1 MYISTVD
8 LDRRDML
15 IAVALGM
22 VVLIM
27 GGCLMVVGVCGLY
40 HDDAIYVITAK
51 ALAQDQGYR
60 LINIPHSPVQTK
72 YPIIYPALLAIIW
85 CLWPSFPEN
94 LLAMQSLSLLASAIT
109 IGLCYLYLVRFGYC
123 KRSIAAS
130 AGLLCATSSEFLY
143 FSTVTLSE
151 MPFAL
156 LLILALWKLDSHVIA
171 SSSSRT
177 SQFFLGI
184 FLCLPFLCR
193 TIGAP
198 FIAAGLVIIYFAKRP
213 VHWVALGS
221 AILFFPWVIWAINGW
236 HFLGRGSDL
245 RYYTDYISWWKSAAL
260 PSIFHIVFYNL
271 IGVLSNSCNFV
282 FQLFSKMMSRIHSF
296 CQIGF
301 VLFVGAIPWV
311 IIVSKLRQLNILA
324 WFLSVYLTIILLWPW
339 PPGRFLVPIL
349 PILVPYLLIGILVIG
364 QRLFSRSL
372 FQIVLIAGMIVIVIS
387 NMTQVHTIHQKN
399 QLTGLPF
406 VDSDVS
412 WSSYE
417 RTFDWLRANT
427 PVEAVV
433 ASGLDTMIY
442 LYTGRQGFR
451 PFQHK
456 PLSLFY
462 GQDSPPLGTVE
473 ELIQFLDTYH
483 TKYLVHFPMPR
494 FAEEKPFAELIEK
507 VRIQHPDKL
516 KPVYI
521 DIDKRFKIFEVMSL
535 KKV

>member
-1 MYISTVD
+1 MYKSTVD
-8 LDRRDML
+8 LNRRDML
-15 IAVALGM
+15 AAVALGM
-22 VVLIM
+22 VVLVL
-27 GGCLMVVGVCGLY
+27 GGYLMVVGVCGLY

-51 ALAQDQGYR
+51 ALAHDQGYR
-60 LINIPHSPVQTK
+60 LINIPHSPAQTK
-72 YPIIYPALLAIIW
+72 YPIIYPALLAVIW

-156 LLILALWKLDSHVIA
+156 LLIVTLWELDRYVMA
-171 SSSSRT
+171 SYSSRT
-177 SQFFLGI
+177 SQLLLGV

-193 TIGAP
+193 TIGLP
-198 FIAAGLVIIYFAKRP
+198 FIAAGLIIVYLAKRP
-213 VHWVALGS
+213 VKWVALGS
-221 AILFFPWVIWAINGW
+221 AIVFFPWIMWAVNGW
-236 HFLGRGSDL
+236 DSLGRGSDL
-245 RYYTDYISWWKSAAL
+245 GYYTDYISWWKSGAL
-260 PSIFHIVFYNL
+260 TSIGDIVFYNL
-271 IGVLSNSCNFV
+271 LGALWNSCNLA
-282 FQLFSKMMSRIHSF
+282 FQLFSKMKSGMDSF
-296 CQIGF
+296 FQMVI

-311 IIVSKLRQLNILA
+311 IIMSKLRQFNILA
-324 WFLSVYLTIILLWPW
+324 WFLISYLTIILLWPW

-349 PILVPYLLIGILVIG
+349 PILLPYLLIGIIMIR

-372 FQIVLIAGMIVIVIS
+372 YQIVATAGLSVIVIF
-387 NMTQVHTIHQKN
+387 NLVQAHTIHQKN

-406 VDSDVS
+406 VDSDIS

-451 PFQHK
+451 PFKHK

-507 VRIQHPDKL
+507 VRIQYPDKL
-516 KPVYI
+516 KPIYT
-521 DIDKRFKIFEVMSL
+521 DIDKRFMIFEVMFL
-535 KKV
+535 KKI